1 MMRKIMIGL
10 VVFLA
15 VGYLLTG
22 VVLVRP
28 GERAVVRRFG
38 RVLEEKPGPG
48 LWVGLPWGMD
58 RVDRIEVER
67 IRRVEVGYQPN
78 LDPGFSG
85 VPTGQLL
92 TGDHNLVNVQVAIDY
107 TIHPGEVEDYMVMS
121 NQVES
126 LIARTTDTVLSE
138 WVGSRTVDEILV
150 TGKTVLPQTVGQQ
163 VQKRLAPYRLGI
175 QVHGTSVG
183 YLAPP
188 DEVKQAFDAV
198 NQAQTRIGTQ
208 IYNATEDGVIQIRA
222 AEQKKFH
229 IEQQAAAYVS
239 EQRRLAEADAFAFE
253 NRLAMYHKLRKDNPD
268 YLAGIWWDEMG
279 KLFTQLKRNGLI
291 DFLDRHLSA
300 DGLDITIM
308 PTMPKRR

>member
-1 MMRKIMIGL
+1 MMRKILVGL
-10 VVFLA
+10 MVILV

-67 IRRVEVGYQPN
+67 IRRVEVGYQQN
-78 LDPGFSG
+78 SDPGFSG
-85 VPTGQLL
+85 VPPGQLL

-107 TIHPGEVEDYMVMS
+107 TIYPGEVEEYMVMS
-121 NQVES
+121 DQVES

-150 TGKTVLPQTVGQQ
+150 TGKTVLPQMVGQQ

-188 DEVKQAFDAV
+188 DEVKHAFDAV
-198 NQAQTRIGTQ
+198 TQAHTKIGTRI
-208 IYNATEDGVIQIRA
+208 NEANERGVQQIRA

-239 EQRRLAEADAFAFE
+239 EQRRLAEADAAAFE
-253 NRLAMYHKLRKDNPD
+253 NRLEMYHKLRKENPD

-279 KLFTQLKRNGLI
+279 KLFTQLQRNGQI

-308 PTMPKRR
+308 PSVPKRR